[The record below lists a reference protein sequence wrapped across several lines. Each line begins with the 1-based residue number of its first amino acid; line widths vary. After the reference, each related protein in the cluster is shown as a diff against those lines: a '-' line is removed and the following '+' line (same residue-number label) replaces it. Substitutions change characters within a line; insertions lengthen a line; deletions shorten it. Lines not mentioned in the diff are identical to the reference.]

1 MITYIN
7 TSSNHPP
14 QIIKHLTQTI
24 SEKLFKNSSSAEV
37 FEESELDYEE
47 ALKKCGCKARLQYI
61 EPNLQQNNQK
71 KNTENHLVQPNFQFQ
86 CKSKIEKN
94 VFAINGHKIFNG
106 NSVKV
111 SYSCT
116 QNISQII
123 QRQ

>member
-71 KNTENHLVQPNFQFQ
+71 KNPENHLVQPNFQFQ
-86 CKSKIEKN
+86 CKNKIGKN

-111 SYSCT
+111 SYSRT

>member
-24 SEKLFKNSSSAEV
+24 SEKLFKNSSSTEV

-61 EPNLQQNNQK
+61 QPNLQQNNQK
-71 KNTENHLVQPNFQFQ
+71 KNTENPLVQPNFQFK
-86 CKSKIEKN
+86 CKNKIGKN

-123 QRQ
+123 KRQ